1 MSINQKLLAVRTHL
15 RAKEAFSPSDKQES
29 NQQNHSNQQTTKQ
42 ARVQKNL
49 SLLKNDADR
58 LKALAKRENSSQ
70 AKLLSKALD
79 AFEMLYGPLK

>member
-15 RAKEAFSPSDKQES
+15 RAKEAFSPSDKQEI
-29 NQQNHSNQQTTKQ
+29 NQQGLPKQQKPKQ

-49 SLLKNDADR
+49 SILKTDADR

>member
-29 NQQNHSNQQTTKQ
+29 NQQGQSKQQPPKQ

-49 SLLKNDADR
+49 SLLKNDADS
-58 LKALAKRENSSQ
+58 LNALAKRENSSQ

-79 AFEMLYGPLK
+79 AFEILYGPLK